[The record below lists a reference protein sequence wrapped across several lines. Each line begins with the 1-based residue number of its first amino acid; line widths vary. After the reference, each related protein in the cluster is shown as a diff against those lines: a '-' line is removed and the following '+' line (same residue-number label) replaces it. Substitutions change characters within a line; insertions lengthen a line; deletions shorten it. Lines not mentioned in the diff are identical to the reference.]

1 MSHPRHNSLRISSRA
16 DPVCPAYAAC
26 KDIQFNPFAA
36 QQGNATVTELADD
49 ASAAAF
55 LAGQPD
61 SPSDMNVP
69 IGSALGAGGPPL
81 AIDFS
86 LPPQFQKYS
95 RQVLS
100 RNPSEQYMA
109 GPGSIV
115 NPYTGMLPAS
125 ASVAPTQAP
134 PQAPQI
140 VKLPV
145 NMEIERNRA
154 AAGESLNIH
163 RSSSADVDCLD

>member
-1 MSHPRHNSLRISSRA
+1 
-16 DPVCPAYAAC
+16 
-26 KDIQFNPFAA
+26 
-36 QQGNATVTELADD
+36 
-49 ASAAAF
+49 
-55 LAGQPD
+55 
-61 SPSDMNVP
+61 
-69 IGSALGAGGPPL
+69 
-81 AIDFS
+81 
-86 LPPQFQKYS
+86 
-95 RQVLS
+95 
-100 RNPSEQYMA
+100 MA

-154 AAGESLNIH
+154 AAGESLIYANYQLNGLLMSIVWNRLLPESNQCH
-163 RSSSADVDCLD
+163 PS